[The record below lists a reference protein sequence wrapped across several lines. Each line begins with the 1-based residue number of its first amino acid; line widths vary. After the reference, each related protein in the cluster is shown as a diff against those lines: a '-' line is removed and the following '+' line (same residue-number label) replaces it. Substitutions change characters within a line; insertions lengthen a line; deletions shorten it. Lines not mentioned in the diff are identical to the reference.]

1 MFFFGLLSTNLPY
14 ILLGMVYLV
23 AFATF
28 SLKALEQEAID
39 QSEQQAKHI
48 YLEFSNLSEN
58 TSNCFQFFDQ
68 KNLQA
73 IETASQALIKV
84 LPPLIKAQKLI
95 DPPSFST
102 QFFPHFLFSRPPPAM
117 L

>member
-14 ILLGMVYLV
+14 ILLGVVYLV
-23 AFATF
+23 TFATF

-39 QSEQQAKHI
+39 QAEQQAKHI
-48 YLEFSNLSEN
+48 YLESNNLSEN
-58 TSNCFQFFDQ
+58 TSNCFHFFDQ
-68 KNLQA
+68 QGPQA

-95 DPPSFST
+95 DPPSFIT
-102 QFFPHFLFSRPPPAM
+102 RLIPHFLFSRPPPAQ